1 MTVYIDCLLY
11 VTVLACYL
19 HCHFPRDACRRLV
32 KEQCVGQWILV
43 ILRHLFDCKD
53 VEVLDL
59 CLLLHILYTWDLII
73 FISNDYY
80 EPVEQGTDS
89 KANYTCKMLK

>member
-1 MTVYIDCLLY
+1 M
-11 VTVLACYL
+11 
-19 HCHFPRDACRRLV
+19 

-73 FISNDYY
+73 IISNDYY

-89 KANYTCKMLK
+89 KANYTCKMLKWFENGLTMFDFDPEDFKRNYQSMP